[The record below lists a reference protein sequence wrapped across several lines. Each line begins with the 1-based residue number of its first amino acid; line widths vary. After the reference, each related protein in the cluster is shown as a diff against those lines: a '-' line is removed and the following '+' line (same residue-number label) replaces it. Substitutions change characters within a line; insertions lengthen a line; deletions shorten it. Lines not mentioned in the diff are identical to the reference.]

1 MHRIR
6 RYIRLICGQ
15 PFEQR
20 GTARPGAR
28 TAARARP
35 PPHARLARL
44 LEHRAGAAR
53 GGPCDLRP
61 TAHARLAWACLPAMR
76 GGRMGCTQARV
87 GAHRPEECCPAVD
100 AVAGGARLVI
110 GARTLAHDDARTRTR
125 ALPSAPVRAGAGAER
140 RQGGERAEAICA
152 RGRRAGGAHRWA
164 QARERAAGSA
174 IRTSD
179 ACGQFAF
186 KCCMKATCISLI

>member
-1 MHRIR
+1 MNSAAPR
-6 RYIRLICGQ
+6 GQ
-15 PFEQR
+15 EP
-20 GTARPGAR
+20 ALP
-28 TAARARP
+28 RARV
-35 PPHARLARL
+35 RLRTLASPACWSM

-110 GARTLAHDDARTRTR
+110 GARTPAHDDARTRTR

-152 RGRRAGGAHRWA
+152 RGRNAGGAHRWA
-164 QARERAAGSA
+164 QARERG
-174 IRTSD
+174 
-179 ACGQFAF
+179 GGWAF
-186 KCCMKATCISLI
+186 VL